1 MIFKILFRN
10 AFRHKLRT
18 FLTVCG
24 MAVAILSFGLLRT
37 VIDAWYI
44 GVEASSETRLVTRN
58 SISLIFRLPLSYRGT
73 IRHIEGVEIVSYG
86 NWFGGYYID
95 EKDFFANFAV
105 EPKSYLELYPE
116 YVIPDDQRI
125 KFVSD
130 RKGCMV
136 GKKLADR
143 FGWSVGDIVTL
154 TGTIFP
160 GKWDFILHG
169 IYEGRNK
176 NIDETLFFFHW
187 DYLNE
192 SMKKNQSASADHVGF
207 YIIGIENPYI
217 AAETSEAID
226 KSFKNSL
233 AETLTETEKAF
244 QLGFVAMSE
253 AIIKAIKLI
262 SLVVIFIILIVVAN
276 TMGMSVRE
284 RIGEYAVF
292 KTLGFG
298 ARQITLL
305 IMGESMVITI
315 IGGITGIILTFPSA
329 MGFSLAVGK
338 FFPVFNITWET
349 MYLDL
354 AVTVTVGLLAGIFP
368 AYRAVTVRIA
378 EGLRRIG

>member
-1 MIFKILFRN
+1 MIFKILIRN

-24 MAVAILSFGLLRT
+24 MAIAILSFGLLRT
-37 VIDAWYI
+37 VVDAWYI
-44 GVEASSETRLVTRN
+44 GVEASSATRLVTRN
-58 SISLIFRLPLSYRGT
+58 SISLVFRLPLSYRDT
-73 IRHIEGVEIVSYG
+73 IRRIEGVETVSYG

-95 EKDFFANFAV
+95 RKDFFANFAV
-105 EPKSYLELYPE
+105 EPRSYLELYPE
-116 YVIPDDQRI
+116 YVIPDDHRV
-125 KFVSD
+125 KFISN
-130 RKGCMV
+130 RKGCLV
-136 GKKLADR
+136 GKKLAER
-143 FGWSVGDIVTL
+143 FGWSVGDIITL

-160 GKWDFILHG
+160 GKWDFLLCG
-169 IYEGRNK
+169 IYEGREK

-192 SMKKNQSASADHVGF
+192 SIKKNLPASANHVSF

-217 AAETSEAID
+217 AAKTSAAID
-226 KSFKNSL
+226 SSFKNSL

-244 QLGFVAMSE
+244 QMGFVAMSE
-253 AIIKAIKLI
+253 AIIKAIQLVSLI
-262 SLVVIFIILIVVAN
+262 VIFIILAVVAN

-292 KTLGFG
+292 KTLGFR
-298 ARQITLL
+298 AWQITLL
-305 IMGESMVITI
+305 IIGESMVITMS
-315 IGGITGIILTFPSA
+315 GGLTGILLTFPAA
-329 MGFSLAVGK
+329 MGFSMAVGK

-354 AVTVTVGLLAGIFP
+354 AVSVAVGFAAGLFP

>member
-1 MIFKILFRN
+1 
-10 AFRHKLRT
+10 
-18 FLTVCG
+18 

-44 GVEASSETRLVTRN
+44 GVEASSSTRLVTRN
-58 SISLIFRLPLSYRGT
+58 SISLVFRLPLAYRDT
-73 IRHIEGVEIVSYG
+73 IRRIEGVEIVSYG

-95 EKDFFANFAV
+95 EKDFFANFAI

-116 YVIPDDQRI
+116 YVIPDDQRV
-125 KFVSD
+125 KFISD
-130 RKGCMV
+130 RKGCLV
-136 GKKLADR
+136 GRKLAEQ
-143 FGWSVGDIVTL
+143 FGWSVGDTVTL

-160 GKWDFILHG
+160 GKWEFLLCG
-169 IYEGRNK
+169 IYEGRDK

-192 SMKKNQSASADHVGF
+192 SMKKKQSVSADHVGF

-217 AAETSEAID
+217 AAETSKAID
-226 KSFKNSL
+226 ESFRNSL

-253 AIIKAIKLI
+253 AIIKAIQLI
-262 SLVVIFIILIVVAN
+262 SLVVIIIILIVVAN

-292 KTLGFG
+292 KTLGFR

-315 IGGITGIILTFPSA
+315 CGGITGIILTFPAAS
-329 MGFSLAVGK
+329 GFSLAVGK

-349 MYLDL
+349 MYLDM
-354 AVTVTVGLLAGIFP
+354 AVTVTVGFLAGILP
-368 AYRAVTVRIA
+368 AYKAVTVRIA
-378 EGLRRIG
+378 EGLRRVG

>member
-1 MIFKILFRN
+1 
-10 AFRHKLRT
+10 
-18 FLTVCG
+18 

-58 SISLIFRLPLSYRGT
+58 SISLVFRLPLAYRDT
-73 IRHIEGVEIVSYG
+73 IRRIEGVEIVSYG

-95 EKDFFANFAV
+95 EKDFFAKFAV

-130 RKGCMV
+130 RKGCLA

-143 FGWSVGDIVTL
+143 FGWNVGDIVTL

-160 GKWDFILHG
+160 GKWDFILRG

-192 SMKKNQSASADHVGF
+192 SMKKNPSTPADHVGF
-207 YIIGIENPYI
+207 YIIGLENPYI

-226 KSFKNSL
+226 ASFRNSL

-253 AIIKAIKLI
+253 TIIKAIQLI

-292 KTLGFG
+292 KTLGFR

-315 IGGITGIILTFPSA
+315 IGGITGIILTFPAA
-329 MGFSLAVGK
+329 MGFSLAVGR

-354 AVTVTVGLLAGIFP
+354 VVTVTVGLLAGIFP

>member
-1 MIFKILFRN
+1 MIFKILLRN

-24 MAVAILSFGLLRT
+24 MAIAILAFGLLRT

-44 GVEASSETRLVTRN
+44 GVEASSATRLVTRN
-58 SISLIFRLPLSYRGT
+58 SISLIFRLPLSYRDA
-73 IRHIEGVEIVSYG
+73 IRRIEGVEIVSYG

-116 YVIPDDQRI
+116 YVIPDDQRV
-125 KFVSD
+125 KFIND
-130 RKGCMV
+130 RKGCLI
-136 GKKLADR
+136 GRKLVER
-143 FGWSVGDIVTL
+143 FGWSIGDTITL

-160 GKWDFILHG
+160 GKWDFLICG
-169 IYEGRNK
+169 IYDGRDK

-192 SMKKNQSASADHVGF
+192 SLKKNQPVSSDHVGF

-217 AAETSEAID
+217 AAKTADVID
-226 KSFKNSL
+226 RTFKNSL

-244 QLGFVAMSE
+244 QMGFVTMSE
-253 AIIKAIKLI
+253 AIIKAIQLV
-262 SLVVIFIILIVVAN
+262 SLVVIFIILAVVAN

-292 KTLGFG
+292 KTLGFR

-305 IMGESMVITI
+305 IMGESMVITTF
-315 IGGITGIILTFPSA
+315 GGVTGILLTFPA
-329 MGFSLAVGK
+329 AWGFSEAVGK

-349 MYLDL
+349 MYMDL
-354 AVTVTVGLLAGIFP
+354 TVTVIVGFVAGIFP
-368 AYRAVTVRIA
+368 AFRAVSVPIA

>member
-24 MAVAILSFGLLRT
+24 LAVAILSFGMLRT

-44 GVEASSETRLVTRN
+44 GVEASSETRLITRN
-58 SISLIFRLPLSYRGT
+58 SISLVFRLPLSYRDT
-73 IRHIEGVEIVSYG
+73 IRRVDGVEIVSYG

-95 EKDFFANFAV
+95 RKDFFANFAV

-116 YVIPDDQRI
+116 YVFPDDQKI
-125 KFVSD
+125 QFVSD
-130 RKGCMV
+130 RKGCLV

-143 FGWSVGDIVTL
+143 FGWNVGDTVTL

-160 GKWDFILHG
+160 GKWDFILRG

-192 SMKKNQSASADHVGF
+192 SMKKKQFSSADHVGF
-207 YIIGIENPYI
+207 YIIGIEDPHR

-253 AIIKAIKLI
+253 AIIKAIQLI
-262 SLVVIFIILIVVAN
+262 SFVVIFIILVVVAN

-284 RIGEYAVF
+284 RIGEYAVL
-292 KTLGFG
+292 KTLGLRG
-298 ARQITLL
+298 RQITLL

-315 IGGITGIILTFPSA
+315 FGGITGIILTFPAA

-354 AVTVTVGLLAGIFP
+354 AVTVTVGFLAGIFP
-368 AYRAVTVRIA
+368 AYRAVTVQIA

>member
-58 SISLIFRLPLSYRGT
+58 SISLVFRLPLAYRDT
-73 IRHIEGVEIVSYG
+73 IRRIEGVEIVSYG

-95 EKDFFANFAV
+95 EKDFFAKFAV
-105 EPKSYLELYPE
+105 APKSYLELYPE

-130 RKGCMV
+130 RKGCLV

-143 FGWSVGDIVTL
+143 FGWSVGDTITL

-160 GKWDFILHG
+160 GKWDFILRG

-192 SMKKNQSASADHVGF
+192 SMKKNPSTPADHVGF
-207 YIIGIENPYI
+207 YIIGLENPYI

-226 KSFKNSL
+226 ASFKNSL

-253 AIIKAIKLI
+253 TIIKAIQLI

-284 RIGEYAVF
+284 RSGEYAVF

-315 IGGITGIILTFPSA
+315 IGGITGIILTFPAA

-349 MYLDL
+349 LYLDL

>member
-1 MIFKILFRN
+1 
-10 AFRHKLRT
+10 
-18 FLTVCG
+18 

-58 SISLIFRLPLSYRGT
+58 SISLVFRLPLSYRDT
-73 IRHIEGVEIVSYG
+73 IRRIDGVETVSYG

-95 EKDFFANFAV
+95 EKDFFAKFAV

-130 RKGCMV
+130 RKGCLV
-136 GKKLADR
+136 GEKLADR
-143 FGWSVGDIVTL
+143 FRWNVGDTITL

-160 GKWDFILHG
+160 GKWDFILRG

-192 SMKKNQSASADHVGF
+192 SIRKNQSIPADHVGF
-207 YIIGIENPYI
+207 YFIGLENPYI

-226 KSFKNSL
+226 ASFKNSL

-253 AIIKAIKLI
+253 TIIKAIQLI
-262 SLVVIFIILIVVAN
+262 SFVVIFIILIVVAN

-292 KTLGFG
+292 KTLGFR
-298 ARQITLL
+298 ALQITLL

-315 IGGITGIILTFPSA
+315 IGGITGIILTFPAA

-349 MYLDL
+349 LYLDL

>member
-1 MIFKILFRN
+1 M
-10 AFRHKLRT
+10 
-18 FLTVCG
+18 
-24 MAVAILSFGLLRT
+24 
-37 VIDAWYI
+37 
-44 GVEASSETRLVTRN
+44 
-58 SISLIFRLPLSYRGT
+58 
-73 IRHIEGVEIVSYG
+73 YG
-86 NWFGGYYID
+86 
-95 EKDFFANFAV
+95 
-105 EPKSYLELYPE
+105 
-116 YVIPDDQRI
+116 
-125 KFVSD
+125 
-130 RKGCMV
+130 

-160 GKWDFILHG
+160 GKWDFILRG

-176 NIDETLFFFHW
+176 NIDETLFIFHW

-338 FFPVFNITWET
+338 FFPVI
-349 MYLDL
+349 
-354 AVTVTVGLLAGIFP
+354 
-368 AYRAVTVRIA
+368 
-378 EGLRRIG
+378 